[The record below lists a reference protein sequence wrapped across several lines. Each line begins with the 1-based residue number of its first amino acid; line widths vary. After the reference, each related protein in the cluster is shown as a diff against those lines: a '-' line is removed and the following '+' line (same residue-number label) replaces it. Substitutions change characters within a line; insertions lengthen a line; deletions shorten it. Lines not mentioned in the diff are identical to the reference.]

1 MYGELGLF
9 IDGAWRKNGGG
20 KGEDVINPAT
30 EKPLAHLP
38 HVSKA
43 DLDEALESAK
53 KGFAVWRATSAYDR
67 CKIMHKAADLMRER
81 HDAISKIMVL
91 EQGKPYAEARG
102 EVIVSAD
109 IIDWYA
115 EEGRRS
121 YGRIVPGRGK
131 GIRQLVM
138 QEPIGVVAAF
148 TPWNF
153 PVLTPARK
161 VGGALAAGCSLILKA
176 SEETPGAC
184 VEMVRCFVD
193 AGLPKGVLQLVFGVP
208 AEVSEHL
215 MTKDAVRKIS
225 FTGSIPVGKHLAA
238 LAAKG
243 MKRTTMELGG
253 HSPVV
258 VFADADPEK
267 AADTIAAFK
276 YRNAGQVCISPTRF
290 YVQED
295 VYPRF
300 LKRFTE
306 YANGIKLGD
315 GLEKGTTMGP
325 LANAR
330 RLDAMDAI
338 VADAKSR
345 GGKVQTGGERGGNQG
360 YFYKPT
366 VITNIPDNSK
376 IMTQEPF
383 GPVAPIVT
391 FKSFDEV
398 VERANSLEF
407 GLAAYAFTTSN
418 STAAAIGD
426 ALELRHGR
434 REFDRHLDTGNAVRR
449 RQGVGPRQRG
459 RHRGSRRL
467 SRHQVHLAGLSCGW
481 SPEPNADDHEHGR
494 LDCSRQRSRYVSRR
508 LGRNWRDHIPRSKDH
523 ASVGSSEF
531 FRVHKAVSGNNSE
544 IPRGHQRTDFQAG
557 RAKRLQ
563 HDDEGST
570 RLFRSLL
577 RRVVSQQERFR
588 R

>member
-20 KGEDVINPAT
+20 NKGEDVLNPAT

-38 HVSKA
+38 HASTS

-91 EQGKPYAEARG
+91 EQGKPYPEARG

-131 GIRQLVM
+131 GIRQLVI
-138 QEPIGVVAAF
+138 QEPIGIVAAF

-161 VGGALAAGCSLILKA
+161 VGGALAAGCALILKA

-184 VEMVRCFVD
+184 VEMVKCFAD
-193 AGLPKGVLQLVFGVP
+193 AGLPAGVLNLVFGVP
-208 AEVSEHL
+208 SDVSEHL
-215 MTKDAVRKIS
+215 LAKDAVRKIS
-225 FTGSIPVGKHLAA
+225 FTGSIPVGKHLAQ

-330 RLDAMDAI
+330 RLDAMDSI

-345 GGKVQTGGERGGNQG
+345 GGKVHTGGERGGNQG

-366 VITNIPDNSK
+366 VITDIPDDSK

-398 VERANSLEF
+398 VQRANSLEY

-426 ALELRHGR
+426 ALESGMVGVNSVAISTPETPFGGVKESGHGS
-434 REFDRHLDTGNAVRR
+434 EGGIEGLGAYLVTKFIS
-449 RQGVGPRQRG
+449 QG
-459 RHRGSRRL
+459 
-467 SRHQVHLAGLSCGW
+467 
-481 SPEPNADDHEHGR
+481 
-494 LDCSRQRSRYVSRR
+494 
-508 LGRNWRDHIPRSKDH
+508 
-523 ASVGSSEF
+523 
-531 FRVHKAVSGNNSE
+531 
-544 IPRGHQRTDFQAG
+544 
-557 RAKRLQ
+557 
-563 HDDEGST
+563 
-570 RLFRSLL
+570 
-577 RRVVSQQERFR
+577 
-588 R
+588 

>member
-1 MYGELGLF
+1 ML
-9 IDGAWRKNGGG
+9 
-20 KGEDVINPAT
+20 NPAT

-38 HVSKA
+38 HASKS

-53 KGFAVWRATSAYDR
+53 KGFAIWKNTSAYDR
-67 CKIMHKAADLMRER
+67 SKILRKAADLMRER

-91 EQGKPYAEARG
+91 EQGKTYVEARA
-102 EVIVSAD
+102 EVVTSAD

-121 YGRIVPGRGK
+121 YGRIVPGRAK
-131 GIRQLVM
+131 GTRQLVL
-138 QEPIGVVAAF
+138 QEPVGVVAAF

-161 VGGALAAGCSLILKA
+161 IGGALASGCSLILKA

-184 VEMVRCFVD
+184 VEMVKCFAD
-193 AGLPKGVLQLVFGVP
+193 AGLPAGVLNLVFGVP

-215 MTKDAVRKIS
+215 LAKDAVKKIS

-295 VYPRF
+295 VYKKF
-300 LKRFTE
+300 LNRFTE
-306 YANGIKLGD
+306 YAKGVKVGD
-315 GLEKGTTMGP
+315 GLEKGITMGP
-325 LANAR
+325 MANAR
-330 RLDAMDAI
+330 RIDAMEGF
-338 VADAKSR
+338 VADAKAR
-345 GGKVQTGGERGGNQG
+345 GGNVQTGGTRRGNQG
-360 YFYKPT
+360 FFFEPT
-366 VITNIPDNSK
+366 VITDVPDDSK

-391 FKSFDEV
+391 FKTFDEV

-407 GLAAYAFTTSN
+407 GLAAYAFTSSN
-418 STAAAIGD
+418 ATAAAIGD
-426 ALELRHGR
+426 AIDSGMVGVNSIAISTPETPFGGVKESGHGS
-434 REFDRHLDTGNAVRR
+434 EG
-449 RQGVGPRQRG
+449 GIE
-459 RHRGSRRL
+459 
-467 SRHQVHLAGLSCGW
+467 GLGAYLNTKFIS
-481 SPEPNADDHEHGR
+481 
-494 LDCSRQRSRYVSRR
+494 
-508 LGRNWRDHIPRSKDH
+508 
-523 ASVGSSEF
+523 
-531 FRVHKAVSGNNSE
+531 
-544 IPRGHQRTDFQAG
+544 QA
-557 RAKRLQ
+557 
-563 HDDEGST
+563 
-570 RLFRSLL
+570 
-577 RRVVSQQERFR
+577 
-588 R
+588 

>member
-1 MYGELGLF
+1 MLSQMIQPGIEGVMYSELGLF
-9 IDGAWRKNGGG
+9 IDGAWKKNGSGN
-20 KGEDVINPAT
+20 KGEDVLNPAT

-38 HVSKA
+38 HASKS
-43 DLDEALESAK
+43 DLDEALASAK
-53 KGFAVWRATSAYDR
+53 KGFAVWKATSAYDR
-67 CKIMHKAADLMRER
+67 SKILRKAADLMRER
-81 HDAISKIMVL
+81 HDAIAKIMVL
-91 EQGKPYAEARG
+91 EQGKPYPEARG

-131 GIRQLVM
+131 VRQLVVN
-138 QEPIGVVAAF
+138 EPVGIVAAF

-161 VGGALAAGCSLILKA
+161 IGGALAAGCSLILKA

-184 VEMVRCFVD
+184 VEMVKCFAD
-193 AGLPKGVLQLVFGVP
+193 AGLPAGVLSLVFGVP

-215 MTKDAVRKIS
+215 LAQDAVRKIS

-267 AADTIAAFK
+267 AADAIAAFK

-315 GLEKGTTMGP
+315 GLERGTTMGP
-325 LANAR
+325 MANAR
-330 RLDAMDAI
+330 RIDAMETF
-338 VADAKSR
+338 VNDAKDR
-345 GGKVQTGGERGGNQG
+345 GGKIVTGGKRRGNQG
-360 YFYKPT
+360 YFYEPT
-366 VITNIPDNSK
+366 VITDVPDDSK

-383 GPVAPIVT
+383 GPLAPIVT

-398 VERANSLEF
+398 VERANALPY

-418 STAAAIGD
+418 STAAAVGD
-426 ALELRHGR
+426 ALESGMVGVNSVAISTPETPFGGVKESGYGSEGGIEGLGAYLNTK
-434 REFDRHLDTGNAVRR
+434 FIS
-449 RQGVGPRQRG
+449 QG
-459 RHRGSRRL
+459 
-467 SRHQVHLAGLSCGW
+467 
-481 SPEPNADDHEHGR
+481 
-494 LDCSRQRSRYVSRR
+494 
-508 LGRNWRDHIPRSKDH
+508 
-523 ASVGSSEF
+523 
-531 FRVHKAVSGNNSE
+531 
-544 IPRGHQRTDFQAG
+544 
-557 RAKRLQ
+557 
-563 HDDEGST
+563 
-570 RLFRSLL
+570 
-577 RRVVSQQERFR
+577 
-588 R
+588 